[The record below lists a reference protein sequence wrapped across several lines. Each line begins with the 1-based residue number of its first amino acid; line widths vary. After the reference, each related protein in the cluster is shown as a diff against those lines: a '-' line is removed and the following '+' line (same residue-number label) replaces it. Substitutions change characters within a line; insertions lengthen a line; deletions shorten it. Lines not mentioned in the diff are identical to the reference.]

1 MADRPG
7 HNVEAAKST
16 DGLPT
21 YNELYVQPHRLFI
34 LIGRPKMR
42 ARISPRRYLIWVSI
56 ALVSAGAAVIAA
68 CSRPPA
74 PSGPSVAPA
83 PADPGPL
90 APAIFEDVTASSG
103 VDFTYR
109 NGEEAGHFA
118 IIESLGGG
126 VALFDFDGDGLL
138 DIFFTGGGHYDGKN
152 VM

>member
-56 ALVSAGAAVIAA
+56 ALVSAGAARG
-68 CSRPPA
+68 RPHPA
-74 PSGPSVAPA
+74 GAPPPRRRRA
-83 PADPGPL
+83 PPPPPPPPIQARWPRR
-90 APAIFEDVTASSG
+90 SSK
-103 VDFTYR
+103 T
-109 NGEEAGHFA
+109 
-118 IIESLGGG
+118 
-126 VALFDFDGDGLL
+126 
-138 DIFFTGGGHYDGKN
+138 
-152 VM
+152 